1 MSEQNEQDIQQAL
14 REQRLTTLALADQ
27 IKDDR
32 WREPVLPGERTIH
45 DILAHLIGWDEWA
58 VGTFEISA
66 LRALP
71 PSLVEAYQHV
81 DDYNARIVKRY
92 RNLTRDDVISALQGS
107 DERVVASAMA
117 TSGGGDWLMREL
129 PDLSVEGQ
137 KHVPTVRRVLRIL
150 LRHER
155 EHDEEISATF
165 GIVPHLEQ
173 FQEGAES
180 GE

>member
-1 MSEQNEQDIQQAL
+1 MSEQTEQDIRQAL

-27 IKDDR
+27 IKEDR
-32 WREPVLPGERTIH
+32 WREPALPGERTIH

-58 VGTFEISA
+58 VAAFEISA
-66 LRALP
+66 SRALP
-71 PSLVEAYQHV
+71 PVLVEAYHHV

-92 RNLTRDDVISALQGS
+92 HNLTRDDVISALQGS

-129 PDLSVEGQ
+129 PDLSEEGQ
-137 KHVPTVRRVLRIL
+137 KHIPTVRRVLRIL
-150 LRHER
+150 LHHER
-155 EHDEEISATF
+155 EHDEEIGATF
-165 GIVPHLEQ
+165 GITPHLEQ

>member
-1 MSEQNEQDIQQAL
+1 MDQQDIRQAL

-27 IKDDR
+27 IKEDR
-32 WREPVLPGERTIH
+32 WREPVLPGDRTIH

-58 VGTFEISA
+58 VGAFEISA

-71 PSLVEAYQHV
+71 PVLVEAYHHV
-81 DDYNARIVKRY
+81 DDYNERIVKRY
-92 RNLTRDDVISALQGS
+92 RNLSRDDVISALQGS

-117 TSGGGDWLMREL
+117 TGGGGDWLMREL
-129 PDLSVEGQ
+129 PDLLVEGE

-150 LRHER
+150 LHHER

-173 FQEGAES
+173 FQEDAES

>member
-1 MSEQNEQDIQQAL
+1 MDDQDIRQAL

-27 IKDDR
+27 IKEDR
-32 WREPVLPGERTIH
+32 WHEPVLPGGRSIH

-58 VGTFEISA
+58 VGAFEISSS
-66 LRALP
+66 RPLP
-71 PSLVEAYQHV
+71 PVLVEAYHHV
-81 DDYNARIVKRY
+81 DDYNERIVKRY

-107 DERVVASAMA
+107 DDRVVASAMA
-117 TSGGGDWLMREL
+117 TSGSNDWLMREL

-150 LRHER
+150 LHHER
-155 EHDEEISATF
+155 EHDEEISAAF
-165 GIVPHLEQ
+165 GITPHLER
-173 FQEGAES
+173 FQEGGIS